1 MKKVLFLFCI
11 LSLSLSAT
19 AQKEMQR
26 DSLGINDSDSI
37 THYIASLLENIE
49 MRIINNGIR
58 EDRKDRYKL
67 YPTLNKYNFLKLNTQ
82 TGRIDQVQWSL
93 DRDEEFSVSV
103 NCENLSWSSG
113 SFFELYPT
121 QNMYQFLLIDKSDGR
136 MWHVQWG
143 FKYKERWI
151 RRIY

>member
-1 MKKVLFLFCI
+1 MKKVLFLFCL

-37 THYIASLLENIE
+37 SHYIASLLEDIE

-67 YPTLNKYNFLKLNTQ
+67 YPTTNMYNFLKLNTK

-93 DRDEEFSVSV
+93 DTNKEFSISI
-103 NCENLSWSSG
+103 NREDLSWGSD

-143 FKYKERWI
+143 LEYKKRWI